1 MAMMPSPDPSMM
13 GAPGAMP
20 PPVDPM
26 MGGMGG
32 MQPPGAMF
40 PSLDPNMM
48 GQAIG
53 PALGMMQQDQQ
64 TLQSQQSQLLMTLLM
79 AMLGNAPNP
88 EAYAAQSQP
97 SAPVASDLGGP
108 MPPSDLGI

>member
-1 MAMMPSPDPSMM
+1 MAMMPSPDPAMM
-13 GAPGAMP
+13 GGGGAMP
-20 PPVDPM
+20 PAVDPM
-26 MGGMGG
+26 MGGMPQPGG
-32 MQPPGAMF
+32 MF

-79 AMLGNAPNP
+79 ALLGNAPNP
-88 EAYAAQSQP
+88 EAYAAQSMP
-97 SAPVASDLGGP
+97 STPVASDLGGP
-108 MPPSDLGI
+108 MPPSDIGA